1 MFLTRINFVSDTD
14 DFVAATRAVLTCD
27 LNIRA
32 LDYWNKQRGDR
43 VMPARA
49 DLDPA
54 DIMNILPNVILLDVK
69 PEPLDFR
76 YRLIG
81 AAITNNLN
89 SGLSGQWMRDIPYQ
103 APPSLI
109 HGACRRV
116 FEERHPISSNVP
128 YVGPNK
134 DFFVA
139 EDVIMPLSVDGKAV
153 NMLLIT
159 VDYLQKKF
167 GYFSPQRYH

>member
-1 MFLTRINFVSDTD
+1 MSDTD
-14 DFVAATRAVLTCD
+14 DFVTATRAVLTCD

-89 SGLSGQWMRDIPYQ
+89 SDLSGQWMRDIPYQ

-116 FEERHPISSNVP
+116 LEERHPISSNVP

-134 DFFVA
+134 GFLSA
-139 EDVIMPLSVDGKAV
+139 EGVIMPLSVDGKAV

-167 GYFSPQRYH
+167 GYLSPQRYH

>member
-1 MFLTRINFVSDTD
+1 MVLTRIDYVSDTD

-27 LNIRA
+27 LNVRA

-43 VMPARA
+43 AMPARA

-54 DIMNILPNVILLDVK
+54 DIVNILPNVILLDVK
-69 PEPLDFR
+69 AEPLDFR

-81 AAITNNLN
+81 TAITNNLN
-89 SGLSGQWMRDIPYQ
+89 TNLSGQWMRDIPYQ

-116 FEERHPISSNVP
+116 FEERHPISSNIP

-134 DFFVA
+134 DFFAA
-139 EDVIMPLSVDGKAV
+139 EDVIMPLSVDGKTI
-153 NMLLIT
+153 NMLFIT
-159 VDYLQKKF
+159 VDYLRKNF
-167 GYFSPQRYH
+167 GHFSPRRDH